1 MSRLPFPLA
10 DLVPA
15 ALRGVLLDFW
25 WDTGKLWRLDLP
37 DSRIATGELRWL
49 LDLPM
54 WAYGGTPFRV
64 TPHQVAADPLRYA
77 QQYARTMAADPRY
90 PLHVTDRGGRLV
102 VLDGMHRLLRAE
114 LSERREVAV
123 RIVPAT
129 ALDAIARRPDGANSL
144 SK

>member
-1 MSRLPFPLA
+1 MNRLPFPLA
-10 DLVPA
+10 DQLPA
-15 ALRGVLLDFW
+15 ALHGVLLDFW
-25 WDTGKLWRLDLP
+25 WDVEKLWALELP
-37 DSRIATGELRWL
+37 DTRLAVAELRWL

-54 WAYGGTPFRV
+54 WAYGGAPFRV

-77 QQYARTMAADPRY
+77 GQYARTMAADPRH

-114 LSERREVAV
+114 LAGRRDVAV
-123 RIVPAT
+123 RVVPGA
-129 ALDAIARRPDGANSL
+129 ALDAIAHHAETADSL